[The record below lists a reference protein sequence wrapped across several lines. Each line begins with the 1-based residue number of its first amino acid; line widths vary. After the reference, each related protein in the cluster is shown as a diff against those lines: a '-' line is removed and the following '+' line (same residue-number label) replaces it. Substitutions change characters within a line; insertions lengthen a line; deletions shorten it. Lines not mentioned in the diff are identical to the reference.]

1 MITGELDYDPSVAQ
15 EGLRKL
21 SLMTRL
27 LRLVAI
33 VATVLARAFPI
44 LVLAAALVSG
54 RRGGMMLVPAVVLI
68 LGRFR
73 WALKTG
79 VWESVKQCL

>member
-21 SLMTRL
+21 PLMTRL

-33 VATVLARAFPI
+33 VATVLARPFAI

-54 RRGGMMLVPAVVLI
+54 RRGGMMLVPAGSNDLFYFNI
-68 LGRFR
+68 F
-73 WALKTG
+73 K
-79 VWESVKQCL
+79 EF